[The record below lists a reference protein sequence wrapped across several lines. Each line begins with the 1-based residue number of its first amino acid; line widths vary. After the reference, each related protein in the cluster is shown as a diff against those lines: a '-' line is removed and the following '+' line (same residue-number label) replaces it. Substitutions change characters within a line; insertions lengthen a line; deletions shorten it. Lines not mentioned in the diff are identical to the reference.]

1 MQSFELII
9 VEQAIIEMEDA
20 YRFYDARAD
29 NLGTEFS
36 EEVFE
41 VLDKV
46 LLNPFLFPIKFKE
59 VHEAVLNR
67 FPYTITY
74 EIVDNKVVVLSV
86 FHTKRYPNEKLR
98 RKR

>member
-20 YRFYDARAD
+20 CKFYNTRVN

-46 LLNPFLFPIKFKE
+46 VLNPFLFPIKFNE

-67 FPYTITY
+67 FPIQLPMR
-74 EIVDNKVVVLSV
+74 LSII
-86 FHTKRYPNEKLR
+86 K
-98 RKR
+98 